1 MQQSVKGQ
9 RLLREEDVENI
20 RILYRS
26 SLIPSL
32 LMLLYAVG
40 SLWFLRDTSE
50 LTLLVSWF
58 VCILCLVTLRFISVI
73 AFERRSV
80 EEQASPLWWYLLL
93 AGACVSGLSLSVVPV
108 FFLPEADFNRQI
120 VLLGLASLVLASAC
134 IAYAMSFLAFLCYAA
149 FAFLPTIWVY
159 LRADSDVLYSL
170 GLLTAI
176 YLFALTAAA
185 WQVNRLLY
193 KGLEQRRKKEQLI
206 HTLRET
212 QQQTN
217 ALNTQLTAE
226 ISKKE
231 IAEQQLLAVQA
242 GLEEGVQVRTIEL
255 QEALHA
261 LEKSQDRLELA
272 LDASQLAL
280 WDWDLVSD
288 QILHTRTES
297 IFGLENEQIHGV
309 LTDLRP
315 LLHPDDL
322 SILRTA
328 MIEHMKQHTDGYA
341 VEYRVKHQDGHWVWV
356 EDRGRAVE
364 RDSAGRVLR
373 MLGTRRDITARKKRD
388 DELRLA
394 SSVFDA
400 GSEGIVIL
408 DPEYNILA
416 INKAFTALTGYSRN
430 EVIGRNVMVKTTNA
444 EIIRQYQM
452 IRLGIEQKGSWQ
464 GEILDIRKNGE
475 LYPQWLQI
483 HVVRNELNRI
493 THIVGFF
500 TDLTA
505 RRKAEERLSYLTQYD
520 ELTGLANRSL
530 FHKRLQR
537 AVEHARQTSSTVA
550 LLQIDLDRFK
560 MLNDSLGVEVADQV
574 LRQASRRLSQLL
586 PEAHTVARLGG
597 NEFAII
603 LDSCVTTASL
613 ARLCASILNRIR
625 QPVDVAGEEL
635 IISASVGV
643 SLLPD
648 NAREPASLI
657 SQGHVAMK
665 HAKHLGGN
673 NFQFYNDQLQ
683 AGTLERLQLEQQ
695 LRRGIEE
702 GQLEAYYQPKLTL
715 ADGTISSAEA
725 LVRWNHPQLG
735 LVSPCD
741 FIPLAEETGLITA
754 ISELMLLQACR
765 QALLWQ
771 EQGMSIR
778 VSVNLSV
785 GHVRQGNL
793 VVLVRE
799 VLQETGLPPH
809 LLELELTES
818 QLLENAEDVIAT
830 FKKLREI
837 GVYLAIDDFGTGYSS
852 LSYLKRFPANS
863 VKIDQSFIR
872 DVTANEEDAAITRAI
887 ITMAHG
893 LNLLVTAEGVETQ
906 EQMDFLKAHHC
917 DEIQGYLVSR
927 PVPAAQFT
935 AFLIEHSKQLRSLS
949 PV

>member
-1 MQQSVKGQ
+1 MQQRVINQ
-9 RLLREEDVENI
+9 RLGDVEDVENI
-20 RILYRS
+20 SILYRS
-26 SLIPSL
+26 SLIPSV
-32 LMLLYAVG
+32 LMLVYGIG
-40 SLWFLRDTSE
+40 SLWLLRDTSQFSW
-50 LTLLVSWF
+50 LVSWF
-58 VCILCLVTLRFISVI
+58 AVLICLVVLRFITVSV
-73 AFERRSV
+73 FERRTTQEQTSV
-80 EEQASPLWWYLLL
+80 LWWYLLL
-93 AGACVSGLSLSVVPV
+93 VGACLSGLSLSVVPV
-108 FFLPEADFNRQI
+108 FFLPEADFSRQV

-134 IAYAMSFLAFLCYAA
+134 IAYAMSFFAFLCYAA
-149 FAFLPTIWVY
+149 FAFIPTIWVY
-159 LRADSDVLYSL
+159 LRSGSDNLHSL

-176 YLFALTAAA
+176 YFFALTAAA

-206 HTLRET
+206 HTLREA
-212 QQQTN
+212 QQHTN
-217 ALNTQLTAE
+217 ALNAQLTTE
-226 ISKKE
+226 IGKKE

-242 GLEEGVQVRTIEL
+242 DLEEGVNARTVEL
-255 QEALHA
+255 QEALYA

-288 QILHTRTES
+288 EILHTRTES
-297 IFGLENEQIHGV
+297 IFGLESEKIRGV

-322 SILRTA
+322 PVLRNA
-328 MIEHMKQHTDGYA
+328 MIEHMKQRAEGYA
-341 VEYRVKHQDGHWVWV
+341 VEYRIKHYDGHWVWI

-364 RDSAGRVLR
+364 RDNAGRVLR
-373 MLGTRRDITARKKRD
+373 MLGTRRDISARKKRD

-400 GSEGIVIL
+400 GTEGIVIL
-408 DPEYNILA
+408 DSEYNILTV
-416 INKAFTALTGYSRN
+416 NKSFTAVTGYNRE
-430 EVIGRNVMVKTTNA
+430 EVIGHNVMLQTTNK
-444 EIIRQYQM
+444 EIVRQYQM
-452 IRLGIEQKGSWQ
+452 IRLGIEQEGSWQ
-464 GEILDIRKNGE
+464 GEVLDVRKNGE
-475 LYPQWLQI
+475 MYPQWLQI
-483 HVVRNELNRI
+483 NVVRNEQNRI

-537 AVEHARQTSSTVA
+537 AVEQARQTSGAMA

-560 MLNDSLGVEVADQV
+560 VLNDSLGIEVADQV
-574 LRQASRRLSQLL
+574 LRQVSRRLSQIL

-603 LDSCVTTASL
+603 LDNGATTATL
-613 ARLCASILNRIR
+613 ARLCALILTRIR
-625 QPVDVAGEEL
+625 LPVEVAGEEL
-635 IISASVGV
+635 IISASIGV
-643 SLLPD
+643 SLLPE
-648 NAREPASLI
+648 NSREPASLI
-657 SQGHVAMK
+657 SQGHVAMQ

-695 LRRGIEE
+695 LRRAIEE
-702 GQLEAYYQPKLTL
+702 GQLEAYYQPKLSL
-715 ADGTISSAEA
+715 SDGKIRSAEA

-735 LVSPCD
+735 LVPPGE
-741 FIPLAEETGLITA
+741 FISLAEETGLITD
-754 ISELMLLQACR
+754 ISELMLLQACE
-765 QALLWQ
+765 QALIWLN
-771 EQGMSIR
+771 QGMPTR

-785 GHVRQGNL
+785 SHVRQGRL
-793 VVLVRE
+793 VLLVRQ
-799 VLQETGLPPH
+799 VLQKTGLPAH

-818 QLLENAEDVIAT
+818 QLLENAESVIAT
-830 FKKLREI
+830 FKQLREI
-837 GVYLAIDDFGTGYSS
+837 GVFLAIDDFGTGYSS

-872 DVTANEEDAAITRAI
+872 DVAGNEEDAAITRAI

-906 EQMDFLKAHHC
+906 AQMDFLKANQC
-917 DEIQGYLVSR
+917 DEIQGYLISR

-935 AFLIEHSKQLRSLS
+935 EFLINHHAQHMG
-949 PV
+949 

>member
-1 MQQSVKGQ
+1 MQQSVKNQ
-9 RLLREEDVENI
+9 RLLGEEDVENI
-20 RILYRS
+20 CILYRS

-93 AGACVSGLSLSVVPV
+93 AGACVSGFSLSVVPV

-297 IFGLENEQIHGV
+297 IFGLESEKIRGV

-322 SILRTA
+322 PVLRNA
-328 MIEHMKQHTDGYA
+328 MIEHLKQRTEGYA
-341 VEYRVKHQDGHWVWV
+341 VEYRIKHHNGHWVWI
-356 EDRGRAVE
+356 EDRGRAIE
-364 RDSAGRVLR
+364 RDKSGRVLR
-373 MLGTRRDITARKKRD
+373 MLGTRRDISARKKRD
-388 DELRLA
+388 EELRLA

-400 GSEGIVIL
+400 GTEGIVIL
-408 DPEYNILA
+408 DSEYNILTV
-416 INKAFTALTGYSRN
+416 NKSFTTVTGYSRA
-430 EVIGRNVMVKTTNA
+430 EVLGQNVMLQAANK
-444 EIIRQYQM
+444 EISRQYQK
-452 IRLGIEQKGSWQ
+452 IRLGIEQDGSWQ
-464 GEILDIRKNGE
+464 GEVLAARKNGE

-483 HVVRNELNRI
+483 NVVRNEHNRL
-493 THIVGFF
+493 THIVAFF

-505 RRKAEERLSYLTQYD
+505 RRKTEERLSYLTQYD

-537 AVEHARQTSSTVA
+537 AVEQARKTSGAMA

-560 MLNDSLGVEVADQV
+560 VLNDSLGIEVADQV
-574 LRQASRRLSQLL
+574 LRQISRRLSQLL

-597 NEFAII
+597 NEFAVI
-603 LDSCVTTASL
+603 LDNGATTATL
-613 ARLCASILNRIR
+613 ARLCALILTRIR
-625 QPVDVAGEEL
+625 LPIEVAGEEL
-635 IISASVGV
+635 IISASIGV

-648 NAREPASLI
+648 NSREPASLI
-657 SQGHVAMK
+657 SQGHVAMQ

-695 LRRGIEE
+695 LRRAIEE
-702 GQLEAYYQPKLTL
+702 GQLEAYYQPKLSL
-715 ADGTISSAEA
+715 SDGKIRSAEA

-735 LVSPCD
+735 LVPPGE
-741 FIPLAEETGLITA
+741 FIPLAEETGLITD
-754 ISELMLLQACR
+754 ISELMLLQACE
-765 QALLWQ
+765 QALSWLN
-771 EQGMSIR
+771 QGMPTR

-785 GHVRQGNL
+785 SHVRQGRL
-793 VVLVRE
+793 VLLVRQ
-799 VLQETGLPPH
+799 VLQQTGLPAH

-818 QLLENAEDVIAT
+818 QLLENADSVIAT
-830 FKKLREI
+830 FKQLREI
-837 GVYLAIDDFGTGYSS
+837 GVFLAIDDFGTGYSS

-872 DVTANEEDAAITRAI
+872 DVAENEEDAAITRAI

-906 EQMDFLKAHHC
+906 AQMDFLKANHC
-917 DEIQGYLVSR
+917 DEIQGYLISR
-927 PVPAAQFT
+927 PVPAAQLT
-935 AFLIEHSKQLRSLS
+935 EFLISHHAQLMG
-949 PV
+949 

>member
-1 MQQSVKGQ
+1 MQQSVKNQ
-9 RLLREEDVENI
+9 RLLGEEDVENI

-93 AGACVSGLSLSVVPV
+93 AGACVSGFSLSVVPV

-261 LEKSQDRLELA
+261 LEKSQERLELA

-288 QILHTRTES
+288 KILHTRTES
-297 IFGLENEQIHGV
+297 IFGLENERIHGV

-322 SILRTA
+322 PVLRNA
-328 MIEHMKQHTDGYA
+328 MIEHLKQRTEGYA
-341 VEYRVKHQDGHWVWV
+341 VEYRIKHHNGHWVWI
-356 EDRGRAVE
+356 EDRGRAIE
-364 RDSAGRVLR
+364 RDKSGRVLR
-373 MLGTRRDITARKKRD
+373 MLGTRRDISARKKRD
-388 DELRLA
+388 EELRLA

-400 GSEGIVIL
+400 GTEGIVIL
-408 DPEYNILA
+408 DSEYNILTV
-416 INKAFTALTGYSRN
+416 NKSFTTVTGYSRA
-430 EVIGRNVMVKTTNA
+430 EVLGQNVMLQATNK
-444 EIIRQYQM
+444 EISRQYQK
-452 IRLGIEQKGSWQ
+452 IRLGIEQDGSWQ
-464 GEILDIRKNGE
+464 GEVLAARKNGE

-483 HVVRNELNRI
+483 NVVRNEHNRL
-493 THIVGFF
+493 THIVAFF

-537 AVEHARQTSSTVA
+537 AVEQARKTSGAMA

-560 MLNDSLGVEVADQV
+560 VLNDSLGIEVADQV
-574 LRQASRRLSQLL
+574 LRQISRRLSQLL

-597 NEFAII
+597 NEFAVI
-603 LDSCVTTASL
+603 LDNGATTATL
-613 ARLCASILNRIR
+613 ARLCALILTRIR
-625 QPVDVAGEEL
+625 LPIEVAGEEL
-635 IISASVGV
+635 IISASIGV

-648 NAREPASLI
+648 NSREPASLI
-657 SQGHVAMK
+657 SQGHVAMQ

-695 LRRGIEE
+695 LRRAIEE
-702 GQLEAYYQPKLTL
+702 GQLEAYYQPKLSL
-715 ADGTISSAEA
+715 SDGKIRSAEA

-735 LVSPCD
+735 LVSPGE
-741 FIPLAEETGLITA
+741 FIPLAEETGLITD
-754 ISELMLLQACR
+754 ISELMLFQACE
-765 QALLWQ
+765 QALSWLN
-771 EQGMSIR
+771 QGMPTR

-785 GHVRQGNL
+785 SHVRQGRL
-793 VVLVRE
+793 VLLVRQ
-799 VLQETGLPPH
+799 VLQQTGLPAH

-818 QLLENAEDVIAT
+818 QLLENADSVIAT
-830 FKKLREI
+830 FKQLREI
-837 GVYLAIDDFGTGYSS
+837 GVFLAIDDFGTGYSS

-872 DVTANEEDAAITRAI
+872 DVAENEEDAAITRAI

-906 EQMDFLKAHHC
+906 AQMDFLKANHC
-917 DEIQGYLVSR
+917 DEIQGYLISR

-935 AFLIEHSKQLRSLS
+935 EFLISHHAQLMG
-949 PV
+949 